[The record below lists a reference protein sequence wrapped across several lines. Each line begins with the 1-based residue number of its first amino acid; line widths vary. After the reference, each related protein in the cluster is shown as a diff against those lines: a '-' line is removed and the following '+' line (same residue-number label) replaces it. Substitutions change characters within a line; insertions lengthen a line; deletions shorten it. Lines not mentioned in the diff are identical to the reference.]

1 MRLTLAD
8 LTDRLTLKS
17 SNNGSSGSSMM
28 DRAICL
34 SVRLRRF
41 GNSRKLSSE
50 AVQVDADKRLIGVRK
65 RLLEGDE
72 LRAITR
78 MDSSILGYV
87 YSRSLPSVFRDGIY
101 LVPIEL
107 VQEMDEKLSEMA
119 REREALVEAFCAV
132 YPALIEDAASRLRSV
147 FDPRDYPSVEA
158 IRETFGFEW
167 LYVDLGVPTGLK
179 SVSRSLWAKE
189 SEKQK
194 KLWDE
199 AMSEVRQVLRAQMA
213 GLVEHM
219 TDRLSG
225 KNEDGKPRIFRDS
238 LVRNLEDFLATF
250 DARNITDDA
259 DLKALVERA
268 RQVMQGVDP
277 ALLREAPDVRQ
288 VVAQGFE
295 RIQQAMDGMMVERPS
310 RAIRFEDE

>member
-8 LTDRLTLKS
+8 LTDRLTLSK
-17 SNNGSSGSSMM
+17 NGSPGSEMM

-34 SVRLRRF
+34 SLRLRRF

-50 AVQVDADKRLIGVRK
+50 AVEVDADKRLIGVRK

-101 LVPIEL
+101 LVPVEL
-107 VQEMDEKLSEMA
+107 VQEVDEKLSEMA
-119 REREALVEAFCAV
+119 REREALVEAFCSV
-132 YPALIEDAASRLRSV
+132 YPSLIEDAASRLRSV
-147 FDPRDYPSVEA
+147 FDPRDYPSVET

-167 LYVDLGVPTGLK
+167 LYVDLGVPSGLK
-179 SVSRSLWAKE
+179 GVSRSLWLKE

-194 KLWDE
+194 KLWEE
-199 AMSEVRQVLRAQMA
+199 AMGEVRQVLRAQLQA
-213 GLVEHM
+213 LVEHM
-219 TDRLSG
+219 VDRLSG

-238 LVRNLEDFLATF
+238 LVRNMEDFLATF

-259 DLKALVERA
+259 DLKGLVEKA
-268 RQVMQGVDP
+268 RRLMQGVGP
-277 ALLREAPDVRQ
+277 ALLREAPTVRET
-288 VVAQGFE
+288 VAQGFE
-295 RIQQAMDGMMVERPS
+295 RLQTAMDGMMIERPS
-310 RAIRFEDE
+310 RAIRFDDE